1 MKKYIDPKLE
11 LIPFST
17 EEVMFLITSGN
28 ADIKV
33 DDEDF
38 DYARKASD
46 M

>member
-17 EEVMFLITSGN
+17 EEVMFITVSGN
-28 ADIKV
+28 ADIRV
-33 DDEDF
+33 DDEEF
-38 DYARKASD
+38 DYDRSAFG